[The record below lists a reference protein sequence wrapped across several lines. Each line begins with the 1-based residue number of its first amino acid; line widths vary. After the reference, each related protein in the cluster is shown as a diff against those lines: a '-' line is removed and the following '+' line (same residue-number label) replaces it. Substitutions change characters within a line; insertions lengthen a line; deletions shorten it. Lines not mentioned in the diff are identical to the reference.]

1 MRINDKISSRDVG
14 KKAEKGTLVRAGG
27 GEANSPFVRALTLRR
42 TELDTY
48 EQQLQDLKEE
58 IDRAGTDLEREP
70 TVANFRTF
78 RDLIATL
85 AKTVTSNAYRLER
98 VGGTSLNPR
107 CFEIITVIDREAD
120 NLLRLIMTENKDRL
134 KITNKIMELKGLIV
148 DFLT

>member
-27 GEANSPFVRALTLRR
+27 GEANSPFVRALTLHR

-120 NLLRLIMTENKDRL
+120 NLLNLIMTENKDRL
-134 KITNKIMELKGLIV
+134 KITNKIMDLKGLIV

>member
-1 MRINDKISSRDVG
+1 
-14 KKAEKGTLVRAGG
+14 
-27 GEANSPFVRALTLRR
+27 VRALSLRR
-42 TELDTY
+42 TEIDTY
-48 EQQLQDLKEE
+48 EQQLQDLKDE

-85 AKTVTSNAYRLER
+85 AKSVTSNAYRLER
-98 VGGTSLNPR
+98 VGGTTLNPR
-107 CFEIITVIDREAD
+107 CFEIVTVIDREAD

-134 KITNKIMELKGLIV
+134 AITNKIMELKGLIV

>member
-1 MRINDKISSRDVG
+1 MRINDKISSRDVE
-14 KKAEKGTLVRAGG
+14 KKAGKGTLVRSGG
-27 GEANSPFVRALTLRR
+27 GEGNSPFVRALSLRR
-42 TELDTY
+42 TEIDTY
-48 EQQLQDLKEE
+48 EQQLQDLKDE

-70 TVANFRTF
+70 TIANFRSF

-98 VGGTSLNPR
+98 VGGTTLNPR
-107 CFEIITVIDREAD
+107 CFEIVTVIDREAD

-134 KITNKIMELKGLIV
+134 AITNKIMELKGLIV

>member
-1 MRINDKISSRDVG
+1 MRIHDKISSRDVE
-14 KKAEKGTLVRAGG
+14 KKAGKGTLIRSGG
-27 GEANSPFVRALTLRR
+27 GEGNSPFVRALSLRR

-48 EQQLQDLKEE
+48 EQQLQDLKDE
-58 IDRAGTDLEREP
+58 IDRAGNDLEREP

-85 AKTVTSNAYRLER
+85 AKTVTANAYRLER
-98 VGGTSLNPR
+98 VGGTTLNPR
-107 CFEIITVIDREAD
+107 CFEIVTVIDREAD

-134 KITNKIMELKGLIV
+134 KITNKILELKGLIV

>member
-134 KITNKIMELKGLIV
+134 KITNKIMELKGLII